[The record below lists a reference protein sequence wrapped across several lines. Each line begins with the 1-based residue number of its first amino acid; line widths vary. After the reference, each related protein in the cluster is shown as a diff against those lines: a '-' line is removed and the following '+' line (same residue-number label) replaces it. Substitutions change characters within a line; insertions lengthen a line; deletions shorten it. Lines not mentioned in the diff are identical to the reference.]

1 MGICPFLIVSENQPI
16 VPLTPRYCSG
26 KVLIPNVGHAFS
38 VDLVFFDSQTIS
50 SMKAGLPRGPLERL
64 VRDQWFCPLS
74 SPVGCLVNGAGLFL
88 SDLVTNHQLSLL
100 RLL

>member
-64 VRDQWFCPLS
+64 VMGSMVLS
-74 SPVGCLVNGAGLFL
+74 VIFSSGLFGEWGWPF
-88 SDLVTNHQLSLL
+88 SIGSCNQPPA
-100 RLL
+100 